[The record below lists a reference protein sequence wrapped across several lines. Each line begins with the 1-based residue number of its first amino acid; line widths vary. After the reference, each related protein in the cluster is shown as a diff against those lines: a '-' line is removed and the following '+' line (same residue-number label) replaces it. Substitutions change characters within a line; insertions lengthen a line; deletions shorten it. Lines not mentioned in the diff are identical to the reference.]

1 MTTGRA
7 APIDEALILAD
18 RPVPEGVGAAELRDR
33 LARLLRLDQRLHWL
47 AGEASDLGLDASW
60 LRLEGVDDD
69 IDDAIAAVRAE
80 LRRVS
85 DPGAISPGVCG

>member
-7 APIDEALILAD
+7 APIDETLVLAD
-18 RPVPEGVGAAELRDR
+18 RPVPEGADAAELRDR

-47 AGEASDLGLDASW
+47 AGEASDLGLAASW

-69 IDDAIAAVRAE
+69 IDQAIAAVRRE
-80 LRRVS
+80 LRAGDV
-85 DPGAISPGVCG
+85 PPGVPA